1 MRRTR
6 PTRQGTIVALP
17 RPAAAA
23 VQAMQRFLQVEASGG
38 ILLIGAAIVAL
49 LMANSPLEEF
59 YDHFRELPVQVQVGD
74 FGIAKPLLLWIN
86 DGLMAIFFL
95 LVSLEIKR
103 EAMSG
108 QLSTRAQVMLPV
120 ICAFAGVLV
129 PALIYAGFNRGDAET
144 MRGWAIPT
152 ATDIAFALGVLSL
165 LGSRVPLGMKVL
177 LSTIAVVDDLVAIL
191 IIAVFYSHGLS
202 VGALGWAGVA
212 LAVMFLL
219 NRRGVTA
226 LTPYLLLG
234 AFLWICVLK
243 SGVHATL
250 AGVATG
256 LMIPH
261 ARRRDADGDGIADD
275 SEETP
280 LEELEHALH
289 PWVAYL
295 ILPLFALA
303 NAGLALGDFT
313 GDDLA
318 SAVPLGIALGLVLG
332 KPVGIVGAAV
342 AARALG
348 IASFPEGMDWK
359 AMVGLGLLCG
369 IGFTMSLFIG
379 GLAFGGAGDLF
390 SASVL
395 GVLVASTIAAVAGF
409 AWLRIV
415 LPDRAAA
422 DRGPCP
428 RHWSSARPANSA
440 GRCWRGCGRN
450 AGTWSRCRGI
460 PGTNRG
466 CAGWRASCRHSG
478 GCPAASTSP
487 SVADPW
493 TISRGGTRHMAPACR
508 AWWHSDRPAWRSST
522 VPRIHASATW
532 RRASRRANRWCSRP
546 PRGMVPRQPCCAPRS
561 SMARERTGP

>member
-1 MRRTR
+1 MSMRPSR
-6 PTRQGTIVALP
+6 PQRQGTIVALP

-23 VQAMQRFLQVEASGG
+23 VQAMQRFLHLEASGG
-38 ILLIGAAIVAL
+38 ILLIGAALVAL
-49 LMANSPLEEF
+49 VMANTPLEEF
-59 YDHFRELPVQVQVGD
+59 YDHFRELPVIVKVGA
-74 FGIAKPLLLWIN
+74 FEIAKPLLLWIN

-129 PALIYAGFNRGDAET
+129 PAVIYAGLNAGDAVA

-165 LGSRVPLGMKVL
+165 LGSRVPLGMKIL

-202 VGALGWAGVA
+202 VGALGWAAAALVA
-212 LAVMFLL
+212 MFVL

-256 LMIPH
+256 LLIPH

-275 SEETP
+275 SEQTP

-313 GDDLA
+313 RDDLA
-318 SAVPLGIALGLVLG
+318 SAVPLGIAAGLVLG

-342 AARALG
+342 IARALG
-348 IASFPEGMDWK
+348 IARFPDGMDLK

-369 IGFTMSLFIG
+369 IGFTMSLFIA
-379 GLAFGGAGDLF
+379 GLAFGGAGEQF
-390 SASVL
+390 AGSVL
-395 GVLVASTIAAVAGF
+395 GVLMASTVAAVVGYG
-409 AWLRIV
+409 WLRAV
-415 LPDRAAA
+415 LPPRATTE
-422 DRGPCP
+422 D
-428 RHWSSARPANSA
+428 
-440 GRCWRGCGRN
+440 
-450 AGTWSRCRGI
+450 
-460 PGTNRG
+460 
-466 CAGWRASCRHSG
+466 
-478 GCPAASTSP
+478 
-487 SVADPW
+487 
-493 TISRGGTRHMAPACR
+493 
-508 AWWHSDRPAWRSST
+508 
-522 VPRIHASATW
+522 
-532 RRASRRANRWCSRP
+532 
-546 PRGMVPRQPCCAPRS
+546 
-561 SMARERTGP
+561 

>member
-1 MRRTR
+1 MSRRHR
-6 PTRQGTIVALP
+6 AQRQGTIVALP

-23 VQAMQRFLQVEASGG
+23 VQAMQRFLQLEASGG

-49 LMANSPLEEF
+49 VMANTPLEEF
-59 YDHFRELPVQVQVGD
+59 YDHFRELPVIVKVGA
-74 FGIAKPLLLWIN
+74 FEIAKPLLLWIN
-86 DGLMAIFFL
+86 DGLMAVFFL

-108 QLSTRAQVMLPV
+108 QLSSRAQVMLPV

-129 PALIYAGFNRGDAET
+129 PALIYAGFNAGDADA

-177 LSTIAVVDDLVAIL
+177 LSTIAVVDDLIAIA
-191 IIAVFYSHGLS
+191 IIAAFYSHGLS
-202 VGALGWAGVA
+202 VGALGWAAAALVA
-212 LAVMFLL
+212 MFVL

-234 AFLWICVLK
+234 AFLWFCVLK

-256 LMIPH
+256 LLIPH
-261 ARRRDADGDGIADD
+261 ARRHDVDGDGIADD
-275 SEETP
+275 SEQTP

-313 GDDLA
+313 RDDLA
-318 SAVPLGIALGLVLG
+318 SAVPLGIAAGLVLG
-332 KPVGIVGAAV
+332 KPVGIVAAAV

-348 IASFPEGMDWK
+348 IARFPDGMDWK

-369 IGFTMSLFIG
+369 IGFTMSLFIA
-379 GLAFGGAGDLF
+379 GLAFGGAGERF
-390 SASVL
+390 AGSVL
-395 GVLVASTIAAVAGF
+395 GVLMASTVAAVVGYG
-409 AWLRIV
+409 WLRAV
-415 LPDRAAA
+415 LP
-422 DRGPCP
+422 
-428 RHWSSARPANSA
+428 AR
-440 GRCWRGCGRN
+440 
-450 AGTWSRCRGI
+450 T
-460 PGTNRG
+460 
-466 CAGWRASCRHSG
+466 
-478 GCPAASTSP
+478 
-487 SVADPW
+487 
-493 TISRGGTRHMAPACR
+493 
-508 AWWHSDRPAWRSST
+508 
-522 VPRIHASATW
+522 AT
-532 RRASRRANRWCSRP
+532 
-546 PRGMVPRQPCCAPRS
+546 
-561 SMARERTGP
+561 ED

>member
-59 YDHFRELPVQVQVGD
+59 YDHFRELPVQVQVGG

-256 LMIPH
+256 LLIPH

-342 AARALG
+342 LARAFG
-348 IASFPEGMDWK
+348 IARFPEGMDWK

-415 LPDRAAA
+415 LPDRAAT
-422 DRGPCP
+422 DR
-428 RHWSSARPANSA
+428 
-440 GRCWRGCGRN
+440 
-450 AGTWSRCRGI
+450 
-460 PGTNRG
+460 
-466 CAGWRASCRHSG
+466 
-478 GCPAASTSP
+478 
-487 SVADPW
+487 
-493 TISRGGTRHMAPACR
+493 
-508 AWWHSDRPAWRSST
+508 
-522 VPRIHASATW
+522 
-532 RRASRRANRWCSRP
+532 
-546 PRGMVPRQPCCAPRS
+546 
-561 SMARERTGP
+561 

>member
-1 MRRTR
+1 MTRRHR
-6 PTRQGTIVALP
+6 AHRKGTIVALP

-23 VQAMQRFLQVEASGG
+23 VEAMQRFLHLEASGG
-38 ILLIGAAIVAL
+38 ILLIGAALVAL
-49 LMANSPLEEF
+49 VMANTPLEEF

-108 QLSTRAQVMLPV
+108 QLSSRAQVMLPV

-129 PALIYAGFNRGDAET
+129 PALVYAGFNSGDGAA

-202 VGALGWAGVA
+202 VGALAWAGLA
-212 LAVMFLL
+212 LAVMFAL

-234 AFLWICVLK
+234 AFLWLCVLK

-256 LMIPH
+256 LLIPH
-261 ARRRDADGDGIADD
+261 ARRSDADGDGVADD
-275 SEETP
+275 SDQTP

-313 GDDLA
+313 RDDLA
-318 SAVPLGIALGLVLG
+318 SAVPLGIAAGLVLG
-332 KPVGIVGAAV
+332 KPVGIVGAAFT
-342 AARALG
+342 ARALG
-348 IASFPEGMDWK
+348 IARFPDGMDWK
-359 AMVGLGLLCG
+359 AMLGLGLLCG
-369 IGFTMSLFIG
+369 IGFTMSLFIA
-379 GLAFGGAGDLF
+379 GLAFGGAGAEF
-390 SASVL
+390 AGSVL
-395 GVLVASTIAAVAGF
+395 GVLMASTVAAVVGY
-409 AWLRIV
+409 AWLRVV
-415 LPDRAAA
+415 LP
-422 DRGPCP
+422 
-428 RHWSSARPANSA
+428 ARPTQD
-440 GRCWRGCGRN
+440 G
-450 AGTWSRCRGI
+450 
-460 PGTNRG
+460 
-466 CAGWRASCRHSG
+466 
-478 GCPAASTSP
+478 
-487 SVADPW
+487 
-493 TISRGGTRHMAPACR
+493 
-508 AWWHSDRPAWRSST
+508 
-522 VPRIHASATW
+522 
-532 RRASRRANRWCSRP
+532 
-546 PRGMVPRQPCCAPRS
+546 
-561 SMARERTGP
+561 

>member
-1 MRRTR
+1 MIRKPRFQ
-6 PTRQGTIVALP
+6 RQGAVAALP

-23 VQAMQRFLQVEASGG
+23 VHAMARFLHLEASGG
-38 ILLIGAAIVAL
+38 ILLIGAALLAL
-49 LMANSPLEEF
+49 VMANTPLEEF
-59 YDHFRELPVQVQVGD
+59 YDHFRALPVQVQVGD

-108 QLSTRAQVMLPV
+108 QLSSRAQVMLPV
-120 ICAFAGVLV
+120 ICAIAGVLV
-129 PALIYAGFNRGDAET
+129 PAVFYVALNRGDAEA

-177 LSTIAVVDDLVAIL
+177 LSTIAVVDDLIAIA
-191 IIAVFYSHGLS
+191 IIAAFYSHGLS
-202 VGALGWAGVA
+202 GSALAWAGAA
-212 LAVMFLL
+212 LLAMFVL

-234 AFLWICVLK
+234 AVLWICVLK

-261 ARRRDADGDGIADD
+261 GRRRDADGDGIADD
-275 SEETP
+275 SDPTP

-303 NAGLALGDFT
+303 NAGLALGDF
-313 GDDLA
+313 GRDDLA
-318 SAVPLGIALGLVLG
+318 SAVPLGIVLGLVLG
-332 KPVGIVGAAV
+332 KPIGIVGAAF

-348 IASFPEGMDWK
+348 IARFPAGMDGK
-359 AMVGLGLLCG
+359 AMLGVGILCG

-379 GLAFGGAGDLF
+379 GLAFGGTGDAFAG
-390 SASVL
+390 SVL
-395 GVLVASTIAAVAGF
+395 GILVASTVAAVVGY
-409 AWLRIV
+409 AWLRVV
-415 LPDRAAA
+415 LPTPMPGAPA
-422 DRGPCP
+422 DPA
-428 RHWSSARPANSA
+428 ARP
-440 GRCWRGCGRN
+440 
-450 AGTWSRCRGI
+450 
-460 PGTNRG
+460 
-466 CAGWRASCRHSG
+466 G
-478 GCPAASTSP
+478 G
-487 SVADPW
+487 
-493 TISRGGTRHMAPACR
+493 
-508 AWWHSDRPAWRSST
+508 
-522 VPRIHASATW
+522 
-532 RRASRRANRWCSRP
+532 
-546 PRGMVPRQPCCAPRS
+546 
-561 SMARERTGP
+561 

>member
-1 MRRTR
+1 MTRRHR
-6 PTRQGTIVALP
+6 ARRQGTIVALP

-23 VQAMQRFLQVEASGG
+23 VQALQRFLHLEASGG
-38 ILLIGAAIVAL
+38 ILLIGAALVAL
-49 LMANSPLEEF
+49 VMANSPLEEF

-108 QLSTRAQVMLPV
+108 QLSSRAQVMMPV

-129 PALIYAGFNRGDAET
+129 PALIYAGFNAGDADA

-191 IIAVFYSHGLS
+191 IIAVFYSHGQS
-202 VGALGWAGVA
+202 VGALGWATAAIVA
-212 LAVMFLL
+212 MFVL

-234 AFLWICVLK
+234 AFLWLCVLK

-256 LMIPH
+256 LLIPH
-261 ARRRDADGDGIADD
+261 ARRRDMDGDGIADD
-275 SEETP
+275 SDQTP

-313 GDDLA
+313 REDLA
-318 SAVPLGIALGLVLG
+318 SAVPLGIAAGLVLG

-342 AARALG
+342 IARALG
-348 IASFPEGMDWK
+348 IARFPDGMGLK
-359 AMVGLGLLCG
+359 AMIGLGLLCG
-369 IGFTMSLFIG
+369 VGFTMSLFIA
-379 GLAFGGAGDLF
+379 GLAFGGAGEQF
-390 SASVL
+390 AGSVL
-395 GVLVASTIAAVAGF
+395 GVLMASTVAAVVGY
-409 AWLRIV
+409 AWLRAV
-415 LPDRAAA
+415 LPA
-422 DRGPCP
+422 
-428 RHWSSARPANSA
+428 
-440 GRCWRGCGRN
+440 
-450 AGTWSRCRGI
+450 
-460 PGTNRG
+460 
-466 CAGWRASCRHSG
+466 RAS
-478 GCPAASTSP
+478 TE
-487 SVADPW
+487 D
-493 TISRGGTRHMAPACR
+493 
-508 AWWHSDRPAWRSST
+508 
-522 VPRIHASATW
+522 
-532 RRASRRANRWCSRP
+532 
-546 PRGMVPRQPCCAPRS
+546 
-561 SMARERTGP
+561 